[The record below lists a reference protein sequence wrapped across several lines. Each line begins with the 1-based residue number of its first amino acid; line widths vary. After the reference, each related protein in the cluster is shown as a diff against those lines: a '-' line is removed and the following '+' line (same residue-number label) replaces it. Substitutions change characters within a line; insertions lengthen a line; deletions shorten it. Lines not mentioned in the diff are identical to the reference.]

1 MSEAIVPQENG
12 AQRFAGEW
20 VAGVAGGG
28 AAAGA
33 SRLTVGS
40 RKQGWGGLRLGTAC
54 TGEPLRPGGR
64 SCATGIG
71 THADSEIVLRS
82 GRGITRLRAVAGVH
96 AYAGTRADLRLV
108 FAVEAGGAAVWTSA
122 ALGPGQPQ
130 EADIRFPAPAHEVV
144 LRITSADGSN
154 HWGHADWGD
163 VQVDE
168 AGDAPAGAFEIDPW
182 SAQPIREVP
191 FSFVYGGKPSAQLL
205 REWPAV
211 TRSTPG
217 GRGETVHQKIWRDP
231 AGGLE
236 CRLELRQF
244 AAYPVAEWV
253 VHFKN
258 AGTADTPILEN
269 IRALDVAWRAVAPK
283 TDAGGGEVTV
293 FRSVGSVCRINDF
306 EYLEETVLPGREL
319 AMACVGGRSSDP
331 WLPFWNL
338 QLGGTLGVI
347 TAVGWTG
354 QWAAGVCNGGDAGVH
369 SWAGMEKTHLRLH
382 PGEEIR
388 TPRMAQC
395 FWEGDVQEG
404 YNVWRR
410 FLLEH
415 HVPRVNGEPIQAPL
429 TIAHWG
435 GMKTAGHLERLAKY
449 QEQGLTHDFYW
460 VDAGWYGLNS
470 TYSPDEFSGDWAIHT
485 GDWRV
490 NPKAHPQGL
499 KPLGEAVRKAG
510 MPLMLWVEPE
520 RANGGTHWPEQ
531 HPEWFLGKTAEK
543 GATLLL
549 DLGNP
554 AARRAATE
562 LVSTLIMETQ
572 AGCYRQD
579 FNMDPLPYWRAN
591 DAEDRQGMTEIR
603 HIEGL
608 YAFWDELLARHPGL
622 IIDNCSSGGRRIDL
636 EMISRSIPMWRSDW
650 QCGRDNDPVGGQ
662 VHGMGLSYWIPLHGT
677 GTYNSMATKERC
689 SSYRVRSNMGPS
701 FMLSAFPYEST
712 PIAADYPWDWFRQM
726 VRDFRRAQPLFR
738 GDYYPLTAARPDLAQ
753 WAVYQM
759 HRPDLQEGFLMALRR
774 CVSPWLSAQFPLRGL
789 MPEAEYE
796 LTDADTDQSWRATG
810 AALAK
815 AGVEIT
821 LPERDSSRLIFYR
834 RL

>member
-1 MSEAIVPQENG
+1 MSEAIAQQENG
-12 AQRFAGEW
+12 AQRFARDW
-20 VAGVAGGG
+20 AAGIIGG
-28 AAAGA
+28 AAAGGA
-33 SRLTVGS
+33 RLTVGC
-40 RKQGWGGLRLGTAC
+40 RKQGWGPMTLGRAC
-54 TGEPLRPGGR
+54 TGEPLLPGGR

-82 GRGITRLRAVAGVH
+82 GRGITRLRAVAGAH

-122 ALGPGQPQ
+122 ELVPGQPQ
-130 EADIRFPAPAHEVV
+130 AADVRFSAPVHEVV
-144 LRITSADGSN
+144 LRVTSVDGSN

-163 VQVDE
+163 LQVDE
-168 AGDAPAGAFEIDPW
+168 VGGAETGALEIDPW
-182 SAQPIREVP
+182 SAQPIGAVP
-191 FSFVYGGKPSAQLL
+191 FSFVYGGKPSAELL
-205 REWPAV
+205 REWPV
-211 TRSTPG
+211 VIRSTPG
-217 GRGETVHQKIWRDP
+217 ACGETVHQKIWRDP

-236 CRLELRQF
+236 CRLELRTF

-253 VHFKN
+253 VYFKN

-269 IRALDVAWRAVAPK
+269 LQALDVAWRAVAPK
-283 TDAGGGEVTV
+283 TDSGGGEVTL
-293 FRSVGSVCRINDF
+293 FRSVGSVCKINDF
-306 EYLEETVLPGREL
+306 EYLEETVSPGREL

-338 QLGGTLGVI
+338 RLGGALGVI
-347 TAVGWTG
+347 TAIGWTG
-354 QWAAGVCNGGDAGVH
+354 QWAAGVRNGGDAGVRT
-369 SWAGMEKTHLRLH
+369 WAGMEKTHLRLH

-388 TPRMAQC
+388 TPRIAQC

-404 YNVWRR
+404 YNLWRR

-562 LVSTLIMETQ
+562 LVSNLITETS

-608 YAFWDELLARHPGL
+608 YAFWDELLTRHPGL

-650 QCGRDNDPVGGQ
+650 QCGRDNDPIGGQ

-677 GTYNSMATKERC
+677 GTYNSMAVKERC

-738 GDYYPLTAARPDLAQ
+738 GDYYPLTAARPDMAQ

-774 CVSPWLSAQFPLRGL
+774 NASPWTSARFPLRGL
-789 MPEAEYE
+789 ALEAEYE
-796 LTDADTDQSWRATG
+796 LTDADTDQAWRATG

-815 AGVEIT
+815 DGVEIA
-821 LPERDSSRLIFYR
+821 LPERDTSRLIFYR